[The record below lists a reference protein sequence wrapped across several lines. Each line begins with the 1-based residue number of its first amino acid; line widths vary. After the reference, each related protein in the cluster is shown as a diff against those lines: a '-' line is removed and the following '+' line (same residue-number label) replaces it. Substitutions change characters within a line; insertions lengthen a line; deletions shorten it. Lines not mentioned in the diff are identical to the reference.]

1 VVASLDAEPGEET
14 VRRTIDA
21 TADEALPPA
30 ALAAGAGTVTID
42 RDPVP
47 TDGVAALLRHR

>member
-1 VVASLDAEPGEET
+1 MQSRVEET

-30 ALAAGAGTVTID
+30 ALAAGADIVTID